1 MGQFPEYGFPR
12 RRAADVASA
21 DEKNLQKLSPD
32 ADR

>member
-1 MGQFPEYGFPR
+1 MGHFPEYGFPGR
-12 RRAADVASA
+12 GAADVAGA